1 MLHLSNKPS
10 LEFANTGGTVTQHRC
25 HAEFKQLA
33 SQSKGDIGLFEVTLH
48 RTVARTEAEEVE
60 IGETEKG
67 NCQFSECPLCAG
79 PVSHLMYLLN
89 SERPTCHERR
99 FAVLKSR
106 TRSAN
111 VLKKELESKTIGN
124 LQLTRGYVME
134 EGAIFKISGEGG
146 KEVTRPLA
154 PRPLRVFIIARTQ
167 QQELSGTRGRA
178 PFGVGGLCSDR
189 LNTPQAAVGACLG
202 SGRAK
207 FGVYPVRPR
216 GLGW

>member
-89 SERPTCHERR
+89 SERPTFHEMR
-99 FAVLKSR
+99 FVVLKSR
-106 TRSAN
+106 TRS
-111 VLKKELESKTIGN
+111 VSLLKRSSKAKPRATCSCREVMLWREELFVRSVA
-124 LQLTRGYVME
+124 RG
-134 EGAIFKISGEGG
+134 GRKLPA
-146 KEVTRPLA
+146 
-154 PRPLRVFIIARTQ
+154 PLR
-167 QQELSGTRGRA
+167 
-178 PFGVGGLCSDR
+178 
-189 LNTPQAAVGACLG
+189 
-202 SGRAK
+202 
-207 FGVYPVRPR
+207 
-216 GLGW
+216 